1 MSRRLISLLVVWF
14 GLLSV
19 IAPAVTCA
27 AAASRGDC
35 CPPEGT
41 PPCGECPEKRAP
53 ALPDQTHCVVSPAQ
67 VSVAAVVSPAA
78 DERSISPGAPD
89 VAAVIDLPAFANS
102 PPVRGSLRPKPA
114 ARFASSAALTYLA
127 TGRLRL

>member
-1 MSRRLISLLVVWF
+1 MSRRLVSLLVVWF

-27 AAASRGDC
+27 AAASQGDC

-53 ALPDQTHCVVSPAQ
+53 RLPGQTHCAVSPAQ

-78 DERSISPGAPD
+78 EERSVSPDSPD
-89 VAAVIDLPAFANS
+89 GVAAFDLPAFEDCL
-102 PPVRGSLRPKPA
+102 PVRASSRTKPA